1 MPFPAH
7 TPILIVEDFK
17 TMRRIQRNFLAR
29 LGYGEV
35 DEAADGAA
43 ALDLIAA
50 RDYGLVVSDW
60 NMAPMTGFEL
70 LQRVRTRARN
80 ADVPFLMVTAE
91 SGVASVAA
99 AQAAGVSDYLVKPY
113 GQEALQAKL
122 DAIFARA
129 AKASAS
135 PDQA

>member
-1 MPFPAH
+1 MTFPAH

-17 TMRRIQRNFLAR
+17 TMRRIQRNFLER
-29 LGYGEV
+29 LGYGDV

-50 RDYGLVVSDW
+50 RDYGLVISDW

-70 LQRVRTRARN
+70 LKRVRASERN

-113 GQEALQAKL
+113 GQEALQDKL
-122 DAIFARA
+122 GAMFAR
-129 AKASAS
+129 ASAS
-135 PDQA
+135 PGPA